1 MARRKSRNKGG
12 KGSKNNPLPEGVR
25 IKNGKVYLKIP
36 RQFRDQAA
44 NPVDEADKVT
54 DKPCTPSKSIKPGQ
68 AKAAFDRITN
78 LVSASTTNF
87 EAVATSASR
96 QTAVLLE
103 RRIETGANWF
113 ARNSTP
119 REPGV
124 IVGFDFGTSSSKIAV
139 RDPGGYEDDL
149 AAMEAPQELQSTEHP
164 YLWQAVVWFHPDS
177 LAFSAFPRK
186 EFVALSGFKTGII
199 GGFGDQPVDKRYQVS
214 RSQAAAAYL
223 ALHFA
228 QLFGWLQ
235 EAPLFGTHTPD
246 AFLGFSI
253 GIPVAAIDNSQT
265 CKHYK
270 KLVSVAVQLI
280 PSAGN
285 LDLPAIKSALSAAS
299 ANLPNGFD
307 IVPELA
313 AAIAG
318 YSSQKTARTG
328 AHLLIDV
335 GASTLDMVTFLR
347 VASKKATGIESS
359 VELLG
364 AAALKV
370 AKKAKKPS
378 LEFELACRHQYDVIV
393 KGTRHESRTLTEFKV
408 GREVQIIATGG
419 GRHTPLHRRFIN
431 SRATAAPLL
440 GDVPIIYPSPPP
452 AIALKECDTERL
464 LIAYGLTMD
473 VFEKVELLP
482 PSQTPDIP
490 IQPKVQI
497 SPTGPE
503 QC

>member
-1 MARRKSRNKGG
+1 MARRRSRNKGG
-12 KGSKNNPLPEGVR
+12 KGSKKEPLPEGVR
-25 IKNGKVYLKIP
+25 IKNGKMYVKIP
-36 RQFRDQAA
+36 RQLRDPAT
-44 NPVDEADKVT
+44 NPVDEAEELT
-54 DKPCTPSKSIKPGQ
+54 AKPPGPSKSIKPGQ
-68 AKAAFDRITN
+68 AKAAFDRITK

-87 EAVATSASR
+87 EAVTTSASR
-96 QTAVLLE
+96 QTADLIE
-103 RRIETGANWF
+103 RRIETGGNWF
-113 ARNSTP
+113 SQNSEP

-124 IVGFDFGTSSSKIAV
+124 IIGFDFGTSSSKIAA

-149 AAMEAPQELQSTEHP
+149 AAMEAPQELQSTNHP
-164 YLWQAVVWFHPDS
+164 YLWQAVVWFDPDS
-177 LAFSAFPRK
+177 LAFSAFPR
-186 EFVALSGFKTGII
+186 EGFVALSGFKTGII
-199 GGFGDQPVDKRYQVS
+199 GGFGDEPVDKRYQVS
-214 RSQAAAAYL
+214 RSQAAAANL

-228 QLFGWLQ
+228 QVFGWLQ
-235 EAPLFGTHTPD
+235 EAPPFGTHTPD
-246 AFLGFSI
+246 AFLGFNI
-253 GIPVAAIDNSQT
+253 GIPVAAIDNSET
-265 CKHYK
+265 CQNYE
-270 KLVSVAVQLI
+270 KLVSAAVQLI

-307 IVPELA
+307 IRPELA

-364 AAALKV
+364 AAALEV
-370 AKKAKKPS
+370 AKKARERS
-378 LEFELACRHQYDVIV
+378 LEFELACRYQYDAVL
-393 KGTRHESRTLTEFKV
+393 KGTRRESRTRTEFKV

-431 SRATAAPLL
+431 SRATASLL

-452 AIALKECDTERL
+452 AIAHKECDTERL

-490 IQPKVQI
+490 TQPKVEI
-497 SPTGPE
+497 SPTGAE